1 LPHTRSAIK
10 RLRQAE
16 KRRFRNRVVRSRVRT
31 FVKKAHQLIA
41 AGRLDE
47 AQEMARQAVSAL
59 DKAAGKGVIHRNNAA
74 RHKSR
79 LMKRLNAALQSA
91 EE

>member
-1 LPHTRSAIK
+1 MK

-31 FVKKAHQLIA
+31 FVKKTHQLIA

-47 AQEMARQAVSAL
+47 AQEMARQAASAL

-91 EE
+91 AD